1 MLQVGIGL
9 GVAVASLLVEQLGFE
24 QVTHLDIIQP
34 AQEHAEQ
41 IVGNVVRKLG
51 YTPVFRSRPVY
62 SERDIL
68 NFINT
73 D

>member
-1 MLQVGIGL
+1 MR
-9 GVAVASLLVEQLGFE
+9 LVQ
-24 QVTHLDIIQP
+24 QITHLDIIQP

-51 YTPVFRSRPVY
+51 YTPVFRSRAVY

-68 NFINT
+68 NFIKT